1 MVTIQFFFSLKV
13 LTDCIILI
21 FVLFCFVFLPG
32 ARVDIKNNE
41 GRLPLDLTKDP
52 ECAALIK
59 QAGMP
64 CTMYISLE
72 NSQTRLKTS
81 AFTISNINQTWHE

>member
-1 MVTIQFFFSLKV
+1 MQNIDICAVF
-13 LTDCIILI
+13 
-21 FVLFCFVFLPG
+21 LFFLPG

-59 QAGMP
+59 QAGMA

-72 NSQTRLKTS
+72 NSQTRLKIS
-81 AFTISNINQTWHE
+81 AFSFQYQPNLA